1 MAGAELVCGRQF
13 KCLASGAVPKLS
25 TFNLT
30 EDFLD
35 IHNPSQSRLLPE
47 QDPLSKFTFDLTFQF

>member
-1 MAGAELVCGRQF
+1 MARAELVCGRLF
-13 KCLASGAVPKLS
+13 KCLALGADPKLS

-47 QDPLSKFTFDLTFQF
+47 QDPLFKFTSDLTFQF